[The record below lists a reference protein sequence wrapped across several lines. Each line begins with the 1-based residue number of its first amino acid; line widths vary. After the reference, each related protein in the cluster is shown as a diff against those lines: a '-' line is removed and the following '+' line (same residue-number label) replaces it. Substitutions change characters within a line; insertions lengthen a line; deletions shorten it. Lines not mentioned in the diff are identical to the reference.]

1 MESKTI
7 MNWILCGSLAM
18 LVLVSL
24 AGPLVWTF
32 VTNGGGHMTMVNF
45 VQYKGAETMSYSKL
59 GCDSTKSAMST
70 MAAFGFILFFLIIA
84 LTVIQVL
91 ITFEKLRFG
100 VVAIIGCGV
109 CALVSLI
116 EFSMIAAFYGST
128 QCGGKVS
135 ENAKYGS
142 ALGLYIMLTFVFGF
156 FGAAN
161 FFVNG
166 IKSE

>member
-1 MESKTI
+1 
-7 MNWILCGSLAM
+7 
-18 LVLVSL
+18 
-24 AGPLVWTF
+24 
-32 VTNGGGHMTMVNF
+32 
-45 VQYKGAETMSYSKL
+45 
-59 GCDSTKSAMST
+59 
-70 MAAFGFILFFLIIA
+70 MAAFAFILFFLIIA
-84 LTVIQVL
+84 LLVIQVL

-100 VVAIIGCGV
+100 VVAIVGCGI

-135 ENAKYGS
+135 ENYEYGS

-156 FGAAN
+156 FAAAN